1 MAWPTDSTGVTT
13 ANLDSASDN
22 PASARAE
29 IYNGFLELQKVIDG
43 RGQASGV
50 AALDASSYVAQSQ
63 INPTI
68 TTSST
73 DITLSPNTNMV
84 QVNNFLNLNPVAYAS
99 LPSSPAMGDIAFLTT
114 DGGGATQNQPIY
126 YNGTRWNYFNNTAN
140 GGTDAA
146 VATS

>member
-1 MAWPTDSTGVTT
+1 
-13 ANLDSASDN
+13 
-22 PASARAE
+22 
-29 IYNGFLELQKVIDG
+29 
-43 RGQASGV
+43 
-50 AALDASSYVAQSQ
+50 
-63 INPTI
+63 
-68 TTSST
+68 
-73 DITLSPNTNMV
+73 MV

-114 DGGGATQNQPIY
+114 DGGGATQNQPVY